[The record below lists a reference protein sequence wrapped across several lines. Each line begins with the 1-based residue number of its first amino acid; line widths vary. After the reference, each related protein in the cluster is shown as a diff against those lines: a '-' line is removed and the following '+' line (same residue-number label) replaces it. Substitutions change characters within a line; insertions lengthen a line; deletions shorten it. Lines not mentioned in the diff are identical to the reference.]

1 MTLLTS
7 RTPLRVSF
15 FGGGTDYPDYFQQY
29 KGAVIGTAI
38 DKYIYTSV
46 IRLERFMGYSW
57 RLAYRTSEEVHEI
70 SEIQHPMFRAALD
83 HFKIEKGWNFSV
95 LTALPSRSGLG
106 SSSSFAVGLIKLLGE
121 LKGVN
126 YTRHDLVSLAIHLER
141 EVLHENV
148 GVQDQMHAAYG
159 GLNRYEFHASD
170 FSIHP
175 VRMQNAVRDAMNQSM
190 YLVHTGVQRF
200 ASEILKE
207 QMAKTKEKKI
217 VKELDHLYSL
227 TQECHSLLEG
237 SDVGKI
243 IGDLGLLLHEGWMTK
258 RSLSTAISSSE
269 IDEIYNSARA
279 GGALGGKLCGA
290 GGGGFF
296 LLLVPPDLRVHVQ
309 KSLGTRELIPIQI
322 DDSGSTTIRS

>member
-38 DKYIYTSV
+38 DKYVYTSA
-46 IRLERFMGYSW
+46 IRLERFMGYAW
-57 RLAYRTSEEVHEI
+57 RLAYRTTEEVQEV
-70 SEIQHPMFRAALD
+70 SEIEHPMFRAALD

-95 LTALPSRSGLG
+95 LTSLPSRSGLG
-106 SSSSFAVGLIKLLGE
+106 SSSSFAVGLIKLLGA
-121 LKGVN
+121 LKGTN

-141 EVLHENV
+141 GVLHENV
-148 GVQDQMHAAYG
+148 GVQDQMHASYG
-159 GLNRYEFHASD
+159 GLNRYEFHGSD
-170 FSIHP
+170 FAIHP
-175 VRMQNAVRDAMNQSM
+175 VRMHNEVRDALNASM

-207 QMAKTKEKKI
+207 QMKKTKEKTI
-217 VKELDHLYSL
+217 VKELDHLYQL
-227 TQECHSLLEG
+227 TQSCHALLEG
-237 SDVGKI
+237 NDVGKVI
-243 IGDLGLLLHEGWMTK
+243 DELGRLLHEGWMTK
-258 RSLSTAISSSE
+258 RSLSSAISGPE
-269 IDEIYNSARA
+269 IDQIYESARA

-296 LLLVPPDLRVHVQ
+296 LVLVPPDRREFVQ
-309 KSLGTRELIPIQI
+309 KALGVRELIPIQI
-322 DDSGSTTIRS
+322 DDSGSTIIRS

>member
-15 FGGGTDYPDYFQQY
+15 FGGGTDYPEYFRQY

-38 DKYIYTSV
+38 DKYIYTSA

-57 RLAYRTSEEVHEI
+57 RLAYRTTEEVQEI
-70 SEIQHPMFRAALD
+70 SEIEHPMFRAALD
-83 HFKIEKGWNFSV
+83 YMKLDKGWNFSV

-106 SSSSFAVGLIKLLGE
+106 SSSSFAVGLIKLLGAM
-121 LKGVN
+121 KGTN

-141 EVLHENV
+141 EVLNENV

-159 GLNRYEFHASD
+159 GFNRYEFSGND
-170 FSIHP
+170 FAIYP
-175 VRMQNAVRDAMNQSM
+175 VRMHSEVRDALNSSM

-207 QMAKTKEKKI
+207 QMAKTKEKRI
-217 VKELDHLYSL
+217 VKELDHLYQL
-227 TQECHSLLEG
+227 VQAGHVLLEG
-237 SDVGKI
+237 RDADTTI
-243 IGDLGLLLHEGWMTK
+243 RELGSLLHEGWMTK
-258 RSLSTAISSSE
+258 RSLSTAISTPE
-269 IDEIYNSARA
+269 IDAIYGAARV

-296 LLLVPPDLRVHVQ
+296 LMLVAPEKRESVQ
-309 KSLGTRELIPIQI
+309 KELGERELIPIQI
-322 DDSGSTTIRS
+322 DDSGSTIIRS

>member
-15 FGGGTDYPDYFQQY
+15 FGGGTDYPDYFEQY
-29 KGAVIGTAI
+29 QGAVIGTAI
-38 DKYIYTSV
+38 DKYVYTSA

-57 RLAYRTSEEVHEI
+57 RLAYRTTEEVKEI
-70 SEIQHPMFRAALD
+70 AEIEHPMFRAALGY
-83 HFKIEKGWNFSV
+83 FKIEKGWNFSV

-106 SSSSFAVGLIKLLGE
+106 SSSSFAVGLIKLLGA
-121 LKGVN
+121 LTGTN

-141 EVLHENV
+141 DVLHENV

-159 GLNRYEFHASD
+159 GLNRYEFHGKD
-170 FSIHP
+170 FAIRP
-175 VRMQNAVRDAMNQSM
+175 VRMTNAVRDTLNASM

-207 QMAKTKEKKI
+207 QMKKTREQKI
-217 VKELDHLYSL
+217 VRELDHLYQL
-227 TQECHSLLEG
+227 TQACHELLEG
-237 SDVGKI
+237 TDETKI
-243 IGDLGLLLHEGWMTK
+243 IEEFGRLLHEGWMTK
-258 RSLSTAISSSE
+258 RSLSTAISGPE
-269 IDEIYNSARA
+269 IDQIYEAARA

-296 LLLVPPDLRVHVQ
+296 LMLVPPERRVTVQ
-309 KSLGTRELIPIQI
+309 EALGVRELIPIQI
-322 DDSGSTTIRS
+322 DDSGSTIIRS

>member
-1 MTLLTS
+1 MPLLTS

-15 FGGGTDYPDYFQQY
+15 FGGGTDYPDYFKQY

-38 DKYIYTSV
+38 DKYVYTSA
-46 IRLERFMGYSW
+46 IRLERFMGYSY
-57 RLAYRTSEEVHEI
+57 RLAYRITEEVQEI
-70 SEIQHPMFRAALD
+70 SEIEHPMFRAALN
-83 HFKIEKGWNFSV
+83 HLEIEKGWNFSV

-106 SSSSFAVGLIKLLGE
+106 SSSSFAVGLLKLLGA

-126 YTRHDLVSLAIHLER
+126 YTRHDLVSLAIYLER

-148 GVQDQMHAAYG
+148 GVQDQMHASYG
-159 GLNRYEFHASD
+159 GMNRYEFHDND
-170 FSIHP
+170 FAIYP
-175 VRMQNAVRDAMNQSM
+175 VRMHSGVRDALNSSM

-217 VKELDHLYSL
+217 IKELDHLYQL
-227 TQECHSLLEG
+227 TQTGHALLERDDPTG
-237 SDVGKI
+237 VME
-243 IGDLGLLLHEGWMTK
+243 DLGRLLHEGWMTK
-258 RSLSTAISSSE
+258 RSLSTAISGPE
-269 IDEIYNSARA
+269 IDEIYDRARA

-296 LLLVPPDLRVHVQ
+296 LMLVRPEQKAAVQ
-309 KSLGTRELIPIQI
+309 AALGERQLIPIQI
-322 DDSGSTTIRS
+322 DDSGATLIRS

>member
-15 FGGGTDYPDYFQQY
+15 FGGGTDYPEYFRHY

-38 DKYIYTSV
+38 DKYIYTSA

-57 RLAYRTSEEVHEI
+57 RLSYRTTEEVREI
-70 SEIQHPMFRAALD
+70 AEIEHPMFRAAFDYVKL
-83 HFKIEKGWNFSV
+83 EKGWNFSV

-106 SSSSFAVGLIKLLGE
+106 SSSSFAVGLIKLLGAI
-121 LKGVN
+121 KDTN

-141 EVLHENV
+141 EVLNENV

-159 GLNRYEFHASD
+159 GFNRYEFSGND
-170 FSIHP
+170 FAIYP
-175 VRMQNAVRDAMNQSM
+175 VRMHSEVRDLLNASM

-207 QMAKTKEKKI
+207 QIAKTKEKRI
-217 VKELDHLYSL
+217 ITELDHLYQL
-227 TQECHSLLEG
+227 VQAGHELLEG
-237 SDVGKI
+237 KDSDKTI
-243 IGDLGLLLHEGWMTK
+243 RELGSLLHEGWMMK
-258 RSLSTAISSSE
+258 RSLSTAISSPE
-269 IDEIYNSARA
+269 IDAIYTAARV

-296 LLLVPPDLRVHVQ
+296 LMIVYPEHRASVQ
-309 KSLGTRELIPIQI
+309 KELGDRELIPIQI
-322 DDSGSTTIRS
+322 DDSGSTIIRS